1 MPENEALNE
10 NTNAEP
16 NENTNPETAPATEP
30 ATAPEPTTPPPPT
43 TPTPAEINAR
53 NAKTSTGRLSDDG
66 KASPFYTAADVRAMS
81 AEEVRANYERIMISM
96 RSGKF

>member
-10 NTNAEP
+10 NTNAEH
-16 NENTNPETAPATEP
+16 NENTNPETAPATAVE
-30 ATAPEPTTPPPPT
+30 PPPPT
-43 TPTPAEINAR
+43 TPTPEEINAR

>member
-16 NENTNPETAPATEP
+16 NENTNSETAV
-30 ATAPEPTTPPPPT
+30 EPTPPTIPTTPT
-43 TPTPAEINAR
+43 TPTPEEINAR
-53 NAKTSTGRLSDDG
+53 NAMTSTGRLSDDG

-96 RSGKF
+96 KSGKFN

>member
-16 NENTNPETAPATEP
+16 NENTNLETAPATAVE
-30 ATAPEPTTPPPPT
+30 PPPPT
-43 TPTPAEINAR
+43 TPTPEEINAR
-53 NAKTSTGRLSDDG
+53 NAMTSTGRLSDDG

>member
-16 NENTNPETAPATEP
+16 NENTNPETAVE
-30 ATAPEPTTPPPPT
+30 PPPPT
-43 TPTPAEINAR
+43 TPTPEEINAR

-66 KASPFYTAADVRAMS
+66 KASPFYTAADVKAMS

>member
-1 MPENEALNE
+1 MPENEALSK

-16 NENTNPETAPATEP
+16 NENTNPETAPATAVE
-30 ATAPEPTTPPPPT
+30 PPPPT
-43 TPTPAEINAR
+43 TPTPEEINAR

>member
-16 NENTNPETAPATEP
+16 NENTNPETAPE
-30 ATAPEPTTPPPPT
+30 TAVEPPPPT
-43 TPTPAEINAR
+43 APTPEEINAR

>member
-16 NENTNPETAPATEP
+16 NENTNPEPAPATAVE
-30 ATAPEPTTPPPPT
+30 PPPPT
-43 TPTPAEINAR
+43 TPTPEEINAR

>member
-10 NTNAEP
+10 NTNTEP
-16 NENTNPETAPATEP
+16 NENTNPETAPATAVE
-30 ATAPEPTTPPPPT
+30 PPPPT
-43 TPTPAEINAR
+43 TPTPEEINAR
-53 NAKTSTGRLSDDG
+53 NAMTSTGRLSDDG

-96 RSGKF
+96 RSGKFN

>member
-16 NENTNPETAPATEP
+16 NENTNPETAPATAVE
-30 ATAPEPTTPPPPT
+30 PPPPT
-43 TPTPAEINAR
+43 TPTPEEINAR

>member
-16 NENTNPETAPATEP
+16 NENTNPETAPETAP
-30 ATAPEPTTPPPPT
+30 ATAVEPTTPT
-43 TPTPAEINAR
+43 TPTPEEINAR
-53 NAKTSTGRLSDDG
+53 NAMTSTGRLSDDG

>member
-1 MPENEALNE
+1 MPENKAINE

-16 NENTNPETAPATEP
+16 NENTNPETTPATEP
-30 ATAPEPTTPPPPT
+30 PVTPAP
-43 TPTPAEINAR
+43 PTPAEINAR
-53 NAKTSTGRLSDDG
+53 NAKTSTGKLSDDG

>member
-10 NTNAEP
+10 NTNAGP
-16 NENTNPETAPATEP
+16 NENTNPETAPE
-30 ATAPEPTTPPPPT
+30 TAVEPPPPT
-43 TPTPAEINAR
+43 TPTPEEINAR

>member
-10 NTNAEP
+10 NTNTEP
-16 NENTNPETAPATEP
+16 NENTNLETDP
-30 ATAPEPTTPPPPT
+30 ATAVEPPPPT
-43 TPTPAEINAR
+43 TPTPEEINAR
-53 NAKTSTGRLSDDG
+53 NAKTSTGKLSDDG

>member
-1 MPENEALNE
+1 MPENEALNK

-16 NENTNPETAPATEP
+16 NKNTNTETAPATAVE
-30 ATAPEPTTPPPPT
+30 PT
-43 TPTPAEINAR
+43 TPTPEEINAR

>member
-10 NTNAEP
+10 NTNVEP

-30 ATAPEPTTPPPPT
+30 PVTPEP
-43 TPTPAEINAR
+43 PTPAEINAR

>member
-10 NTNAEP
+10 NTNVEP
-16 NENTNPETAPATEP
+16 NENTNPETTP
-30 ATAPEPTTPPPPT
+30 ATAVEPTTPT
-43 TPTPAEINAR
+43 TPTPEEINAR
-53 NAKTSTGRLSDDG
+53 NAKTATGRLSDDG

>member
-10 NTNAEP
+10 NTNAKP
-16 NENTNPETAPATEP
+16 NENTNTETAPATEP
-30 ATAPEPTTPPPPT
+30 PVTPEP
-43 TPTPAEINAR
+43 PTPAEINAR
-53 NAKTSTGRLSDDG
+53 NAMTSTGRLSDDG

>member
-16 NENTNPETAPATEP
+16 NENTNPATAPAT
-30 ATAPEPTTPPPPT
+30 AVEPTTPT
-43 TPTPAEINAR
+43 TPTPEEINAR
-53 NAKTSTGRLSDDG
+53 NAMTSTGRLSDDG

>member
-10 NTNAEP
+10 NTNVEP
-16 NENTNPETAPATEP
+16 NKNTNPETAPATAVE
-30 ATAPEPTTPPPPT
+30 PPPPT
-43 TPTPAEINAR
+43 TPATPTPEEINAR

>member
-10 NTNAEP
+10 NTNVEP
-16 NENTNPETAPATEP
+16 NENTNLETAPATAVE
-30 ATAPEPTTPPPPT
+30 PPPPT
-43 TPTPAEINAR
+43 TPTPEEINAR

>member
-10 NTNAEP
+10 NTSAEP
-16 NENTNPETAPATEP
+16 NENTNTETAPATAVE
-30 ATAPEPTTPPPPT
+30 PPPPT
-43 TPTPAEINAR
+43 TPTPEEINAR

>member
-16 NENTNPETAPATEP
+16 NENTNPETAPATAVATEP
-30 ATAPEPTTPPPPT
+30 
-43 TPTPAEINAR
+43 PTPAEINAR
-53 NAKTSTGRLSDDG
+53 NAMTSTGRLSDDG

>member
-30 ATAPEPTTPPPPT
+30 PVTPEP
-43 TPTPAEINAR
+43 PTPAEIKAL
-53 NAKTSTGRLSDDG
+53 GRRQSLPLLHRRRRQSHVSRG
-66 KASPFYTAADVRAMS
+66 SPG
-81 AEEVRANYERIMISM
+81 EL
-96 RSGKF
+96 

>member
-16 NENTNPETAPATEP
+16 NENTNPETVP
-30 ATAPEPTTPPPPT
+30 ATAVEPTTPT
-43 TPTPAEINAR
+43 TPTPEEINAR

>member
-16 NENTNPETAPATEP
+16 NENTHP
-30 ATAPEPTTPPPPT
+30 ATAVEPPPPT
-43 TPTPAEINAR
+43 TPTTPTPEEINAR

>member
-16 NENTNPETAPATEP
+16 NENTNPETAPATAVE
-30 ATAPEPTTPPPPT
+30 PPPPT
-43 TPTPAEINAR
+43 APTPEEINAR

-96 RSGKF
+96 RSGRF

>member
-1 MPENEALNE
+1 MPENEALNK

-16 NENTNPETAPATEP
+16 NENTNLETAPAT
-30 ATAPEPTTPPPPT
+30 TPTTPT
-43 TPTPAEINAR
+43 TPTPEEINAR
-53 NAKTSTGRLSDDG
+53 NAMTSTGRLSDDG